1 MLKRIYKYKSRL
13 NEDFISS
20 YDDMDDS
27 DDSFGPS
34 MNSILKQQGLSF
46 ELDRI
51 IEKYLDIVNAA
62 PKKLNSLLLKKVTV
76 NKKGDKDS
84 LYTLYN
90 TITDKFKTNT
100 APVGTRQEQEIIDDL
115 YTSII
120 TVGNDTKLADREL
133 AYNIAEYDAA
143 TLILLAIYAG
153 SLDAKHGEDLSGPL
167 RKINFLASRS
177 NVDEMLNAIQTIDT
191 NNANQKL
198 LKNIFKHI
206 VISFEFAFSSS
217 RLPGTYYCPKA
228 SSFLSEHINQFLDLW
243 ENRCEK
249 ILNDNNSH
257 FINPSNICRILNYY
271 KYYFS
276 KEECASIVNK
286 QYIPIDVFNNVGVTD
301 AFIPEY
307 VFGSVNY
314 HYAVV
319 MNELISVIRKF
330 RDIINEYQDE

>member
-1 MLKRIYKYKSRL
+1 MSKRIYKYKSHL

-62 PKKLNSLLLKKVTV
+62 PKKVNSLLLKKVTV
-76 NKKGDKDS
+76 NKKGIKDS
-84 LYTLYN
+84 LYILYN
-90 TITDKFKTNT
+90 AITDKFKVNT
-100 APVGTRQEQEIIDDL
+100 KAVTYQEIIDDL

-120 TVGNDTKLADREL
+120 TVGDDAKLADREL
-133 AYNIAEYDAA
+133 AYNIAKYDAA

-153 SLDAKHGEDLSGPL
+153 YLDVERGEDLSGAL
-167 RKINFLASRS
+167 QKIKFLSSRS
-177 NVDEMLNAIQTIDT
+177 NVDEMLNGIQAIDT

-257 FINPSNICRILNYY
+257 LINPGNICKILNYHR
-271 KYYFS
+271 YYFS
-276 KEECASIVNK
+276 KEDRVSIVNK
-286 QYIPIDVFNNVGVTD
+286 QYIPIDVFDNVGVTD

-307 VFGSVNY
+307 VFGNVSY